1 MKIEDFKLST
11 SVFSILG
18 IFLFIF
24 VLAEAI
30 WMPLTHDEYSTIGFS
45 QESIIDII
53 TYKNPIPNNH
63 ILNTLL
69 LKVNISI
76 FGDRLFTNR
85 LFNILSFIPFYI
97 FTVLLSGLISRD
109 MFLRFTLVV
118 MVTMQPFFM
127 DFFSVSRGYCISLC
141 FLMISLFYFAR
152 TLTNLTTKN
161 LVLSLTTGA
170 LGVIASFTLLNYY
183 IPLSFLLAIFIIKN
197 YRINPATANVKIQ
210 LLIIGLIGALLASF
224 CYLPFSRMMATDQFV
239 YWGSNGFF
247 KDTVVELLYSLR
259 SGIQYFRW
267 DKEVYAFVIV
277 SLFIIIFLSGFYIW
291 YRSKTRDTMYV
302 YFSALFLLTLLYNN
316 VQFYVAKVPFL
327 NARTSLFF
335 VPLASV
341 CIIYAIKKIYEK
353 KDWLGIMICV
363 SLSIF
368 GIQHFLRGANP
379 KSNFEWYQDEHN
391 YQVLKEINNVIMME
405 NFSKPVKVN
414 CHWIFH
420 PSLSY
425 HVSQKYNGLIEL
437 IPYHKEIQPTSDA
450 LFYYTTSDEKD
461 QLGSKYKV
469 ISEYAWKTRVLLK
482 LK

>member
-1 MKIEDFKLST
+1 MKIEDIKLST
-11 SVFSILG
+11 SVFSVLG
-18 IFLFIF
+18 AFLFIF

-53 TYKNPIPNNH
+53 TYEDPIPNNH

-69 LKVNISI
+69 LKLNISI
-76 FGDRLFTNR
+76 FGDMLFTNR

-109 MFLRFTLVV
+109 LFLRFTLVV

-141 FLMISLFYFAR
+141 FLMISLYYFAR

-183 IPLSFLLAIFIIKN
+183 IPLSFLLTIFIIKN
-197 YRINPATANVKIQ
+197 YRSIPTAVNVKFH
-210 LLIIGLIGALLASF
+210 LFLIVVIGLLLASF
-224 CYLPFSRMMATDQFV
+224 CYLPFSKMMATDQFV

-247 KDTVVELLYSLR
+247 KDTVVELIYSLR
-259 SGIQYFRW
+259 SGIHYFRW
-267 DKEVYAFVIV
+267 DKEVYALVIF
-277 SLFIIIFLSGFYIW
+277 SLFIIMFLSGLYIW
-291 YRSKTRDTMYV
+291 YRSKTRDTMYL
-302 YFSALFLLTLLYNN
+302 YFSALFILTLLYNN
-316 VQFYVAKVPFL
+316 VQFYGAKVPFL

-341 CIIYAIKKIYEK
+341 CIIFAIKKIYES

-363 SLSIF
+363 SISIF
-368 GIQHFLRGANP
+368 GIQHFLRGSNP
-379 KSNFEWYQDEHN
+379 KSNFEWYQDEQTH
-391 YQVLKEINNVIMME
+391 QVLREINNMIIQ
-405 NFSKPVKVN
+405 NGYKKPVKIDCN
-414 CHWIFH
+414 WIFH
-420 PSLSY
+420 PSLTY
-425 HVSQKYNGLIEL
+425 HIEKKYQGVMEL
-437 IPYHKEIQPTSDA
+437 MPYHKDTQVGSPA
-450 LFYYTTSDEKD
+450 VFYYAESWETEALKEHFIAV
-461 QLGSKYKV
+461 K
-469 ISEYAWKTRVLLK
+469 EYAWKTKFILRRK
-482 LK
+482 